1 LHPDVLESF
10 DLGEHAVALTL
21 DVRALGRPRT
31 FQYRPL
37 PKFPAATRDL
47 ALVVHDDVR
56 AGDVQSALRAVAGPL
71 AEELE
76 LFDRFVGTGVP
87 KDHASL
93 AFRVVYR
100 ASDRTLTDT
109 EVDAAHTALVKEAQA
124 RFGAQLRG

>member
-1 LHPDVLESF
+1 
-10 DLGEHAVALTL
+10 
-21 DVRALGRPRT
+21 
-31 FQYRPL
+31 
-37 PKFPAATRDL
+37 
-47 ALVVHDDVR
+47 
-56 AGDVQSALRAVAGPL
+56 
-71 AEELE
+71 
-76 LFDRFVGTGVP
+76 VGTGVP